1 MNERVLV
8 TGADGFVGKYVC
20 RTLIA
25 SGFIPHAGVR
35 TLQLWPEL
43 QRVVPGLTE
52 YSLLGDLSEDQNLGD
67 HLKNVSAVVHLA
79 ARPPVMSDRAN
90 KASPDYRRV
99 NVDATKSIALAAVAA
114 GVRRFIFVSSVKVH
128 GESTMATPFSEDSPA
143 DPQNPYAA
151 SKWEAEEMLH
161 GIAAKTGLELV
172 VVRPPQVYGPGVRGN
187 FLRLMR
193 LVDRALPLPL
203 PKGKNCRS
211 LLGAENLADFL
222 VLCVHH
228 RNAAGQT
235 FLVKDSEDHST
246 RELIVRLAQFL
257 ARPVRLVPIPEPLI
271 RLAAKLTLKE
281 EEAGRVLDSLVI
293 DSRRAQQR
301 LQWDPPVRFEVGLA
315 ATARWY
321 RELTLAERAK
331 AS

>member
-20 RTLIA
+20 RKLIA

-52 YSLLGDLSEDQNLGD
+52 YSLLGDLSEDQNLRV
-67 HLKNVSAVVHLA
+67 HLENVSAIVHLA
-79 ARPPVMSDRAN
+79 ARPPVMTDRAN

-128 GESTMATPFSEDSPA
+128 GESTMVTPFSEDSPA
-143 DPQNPYAA
+143 NPQNPYAV
-151 SKWEAEEMLH
+151 SKWEAEEMLRDV
-161 GIAAKTGLELV
+161 AAKTGLELV

-193 LVDRALPLPL
+193 LVDRAVPLPL
-203 PKGKNCRS
+203 PPKMNCRS
-211 LLGAENLADFL
+211 LLGAKNLADFL
-222 VLCVHH
+222 VLCVDHSK
-228 RNAAGQT
+228 AAGQT

-246 RELIVRLAQFL
+246 RDLITRLARFL
-257 ARPVRLVPIPEPLI
+257 VRPMRLVPIPGPLI
-271 RLAAKLTLKE
+271 RLAAKLTLKD
-281 EEAGRVLDSLVI
+281 EEAARVLDSLVI

-301 LQWDPPVRFEVGLA
+301 LQWDPPVRFDDGLA
-315 ATARWY
+315 ATVRWY
-321 RELTLAERAK
+321 RELTLAERARV
-331 AS
+331 S